1 MGFLSN
7 SRGSTVPATRQM
19 NSFGHAININTL
31 VAAAENQ
38 KQEGRQASTAS
49 GKGSVN
55 IAKDDSSVPEAHAHA
70 QGL

>member
-38 KQEGRQASTAS
+38 KQGGIGLVLFS
-49 GKGSVN
+49 GFKQWDFN
-55 IAKDDSSVPEAHAHA
+55 
-70 QGL
+70 